1 MTGREPIAHQIAYL
15 LIFIATV
22 LLFTV
27 LKITADVIIPVLIA
41 IMLSFV
47 MLPIVRGMKK
57 IRVPWA
63 LAVIVV
69 TLFVIIFIV
78 VVGTLIAI
86 SLKAIIEQYP
96 KYELKFLSIYEFFA
110 NRLNLHF
117 DAEKNFFYNIQTA
130 FGDQINIGA
139 FLRRAMISI
148 STNMISIVRII
159 MVIILMFA
167 FLLIEMSITSEKLKD
182 AFTDG
187 YMKGRMLGMIK
198 HIMIQVMRFLSIKF
212 FISLATGLLV
222 YGESKIVKLDFAV
235 VWAFLAFILNFIPT
249 FGSIVSVIATSTFA
263 LLQFFPHP
271 APIMFVLLSTT
282 LTNMMLGN
290 IVEPRIQ
297 GHNLGISPFVIL
309 VMLSLWGWMW
319 GFMGMIMAVP
329 LTVVI
334 KIICENVP
342 LLHPVAI
349 LLGNRPQDT
358 RKEFDA
364 YDKMQETDNGTAL
377 SSEQPQ

>member
-117 DAEKNFFYNIQTA
+117 DAEKNF
-130 FGDQINIGA
+130 
-139 FLRRAMISI
+139 
-148 STNMISIVRII
+148 
-159 MVIILMFA
+159 
-167 FLLIEMSITSEKLKD
+167 LI
-182 AFTDG
+182 
-187 YMKGRMLGMIK
+187 
-198 HIMIQVMRFLSIKF
+198 
-212 FISLATGLLV
+212 
-222 YGESKIVKLDFAV
+222 
-235 VWAFLAFILNFIPT
+235 
-249 FGSIVSVIATSTFA
+249 
-263 LLQFFPHP
+263 
-271 APIMFVLLSTT
+271 
-282 LTNMMLGN
+282 
-290 IVEPRIQ
+290 
-297 GHNLGISPFVIL
+297 
-309 VMLSLWGWMW
+309 
-319 GFMGMIMAVP
+319 
-329 LTVVI
+329 
-334 KIICENVP
+334 
-342 LLHPVAI
+342 
-349 LLGNRPQDT
+349 
-358 RKEFDA
+358 
-364 YDKMQETDNGTAL
+364 
-377 SSEQPQ
+377 